1 MTDEFWEESEKEHNL
16 DKSKKRN
23 LNLQY
28 MCKLLDMG
36 IVFKVA
42 HIYANIND

>member
-1 MTDEFWEESEKEHNL
+1 MSFEK
-16 DKSKKRN
+16 KVKKKTIWKNQKKN

-42 HIYANIND
+42 HIYANINDQ